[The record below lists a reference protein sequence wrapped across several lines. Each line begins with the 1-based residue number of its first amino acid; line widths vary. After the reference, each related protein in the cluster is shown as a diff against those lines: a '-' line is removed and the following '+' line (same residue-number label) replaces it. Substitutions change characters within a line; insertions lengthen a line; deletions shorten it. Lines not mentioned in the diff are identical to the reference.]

1 MHTSCV
7 WRAHA
12 RLAPASLEY
21 WHNYTSMC
29 WMGKKG
35 ASRGQSNAN
44 GGKGMIQELVFLY
57 CAEVGGKTRV
67 KCEKEAQ

>member
-12 RLAPASLEY
+12 RLAPAALEY

-29 WMGKKG
+29 SMGKKG